1 MTLSGPDF
9 YMFHNLDR
17 RKFMLKKLV
26 GLIAIIAALMG
37 AQIAF
42 AAVEINSADQ
52 AQLDGVA
59 GIGPATSRA
68 ILEERK
74 KNGNFKDWADLEQ
87 RVRGIGEKN
96 SVKLSAA
103 GLIVNG
109 QSRNQGAASGLPSKP
124 AKAEPVPV
132 KASGAKN

>member
-1 MTLSGPDF
+1 
-9 YMFHNLDR
+9 
-17 RKFMLKKLV
+17 MLKKLA

-37 AQIAF
+37 TQTAF
-42 AAVEINSADQ
+42 AVVEINSADQ

-74 KNGNFKDWADLEQ
+74 KNGNFNDWADLER

-109 QSRNQGAASGLPSKP
+109 QPRNQGAASAMPAKP
-124 AKAEPVPV
+124 AKAEPAPV

>member
-1 MTLSGPDF
+1 
-9 YMFHNLDR
+9 MFLNFDR
-17 RKFMLKKLV
+17 RKFMLKKIAS
-26 GLIAIIAALMG
+26 LITIIAALMG
-37 AQIAF
+37 VQTAF

-109 QSRNQGAASGLPSKP
+109 QPRNQGAASTTPTKP
-124 AKAEPVPV
+124 AKADPVPV

>member
-1 MTLSGPDF
+1 
-9 YMFHNLDR
+9 
-17 RKFMLKKLV
+17 MLKKLAS
-26 GLIAIIAALMG
+26 LIAIIAGLMG

-52 AQLDGVA
+52 AALDGIA
-59 GIGPATSRA
+59 GIGPATSKA

-74 KNGNFKDWADLEQ
+74 KNGNFRDWADLEQ

-109 QSRNQGAASGLPSKP
+109 QPRNPAPVSAKP
-124 AKAEPVPV
+124 ANAVKPKAESV
-132 KASGAKN
+132 KATEVKN

>member
-1 MTLSGPDF
+1 
-9 YMFHNLDR
+9 
-17 RKFMLKKLV
+17 MLKKLAS
-26 GLIAIIAALMG
+26 LIAIIAGLMG

-52 AQLDGVA
+52 AALDGIV
-59 GIGPATSRA
+59 GIGPAISKA

-74 KNGNFKDWADLEQ
+74 KNGNFRDWADLEQ

-109 QSRNQGAASGLPSKP
+109 QARNPGPVSEKP
-124 AKAEPVPV
+124 AKPVKVQAEPVKPSEV
-132 KASGAKN
+132 KN